1 MNRKRVIFAKKYKS
15 LSPKQWDNVLFSDES
30 IFQASVS
37 EGGRRVR
44 RIRGQGRYEEKY
56 TKRTIKNP
64 PSQMIWTSFSSLGT
78 GEIYFLK
85 PGQRMT
91 AILFTEVVLSHLIP
105 TMKKLKVSSFIQDN
119 ATCHTA
125 KKSRD
130 ILKKNIKTVYLPPS
144 SPDLNPIENAFA
156 ILKSKIENEDIKTLP
171 KLRTAIRKIWKSMN
185 KKHLSNLAR
194 SMPKRLRRV
203 LELGGAMTEY

>member
-56 TKRTIKNP
+56 RKRTIKNP
-64 PSQMIWTSFSSLGT
+64 ISQMIWTSFSSLGT

-91 AILFTEVVLSHLIP
+91 AILFTEVVLSHLLP

-125 KKSRD
+125 
-130 ILKKNIKTVYLPPS
+130 
-144 SPDLNPIENAFA
+144 
-156 ILKSKIENEDIKTLP
+156 
-171 KLRTAIRKIWKSMN
+171 
-185 KKHLSNLAR
+185 
-194 SMPKRLRRV
+194 
-203 LELGGAMTEY
+203 

>member
-1 MNRKRVIFAKKYKS
+1 MSYSKKI
-15 LSPKQWDNVLFSDES
+15 QRH
-30 IFQASVS
+30 S
-37 EGGRRVR
+37 E
-44 RIRGQGRYEEKY
+44 
-56 TKRTIKNP
+56 KN
-64 PSQMIWTSFSSLGT
+64 
-78 GEIYFLK
+78 
-85 PGQRMT
+85 
-91 AILFTEVVLSHLIP
+91 
-105 TMKKLKVSSFIQDN
+105 
-119 ATCHTA
+119 
-125 KKSRD
+125 
-130 ILKKNIKTVYLPPS
+130 NIKTVYLPTS